1 MRKIFFVFPTLL
13 LALSSSIFQPVN
25 ALTRNDVKTVHDSNR
40 FSGLVI
46 SQSPSNGQSQKVA
59 NSNSKQLK
67 INRRLWNQQKI
78 SNYRYTLSRDCFC
91 TPEARG
97 PVVIEVRNGKTTSI
111 TNASTGKPVD
121 RELFKE
127 YDTVPKLFNS
137 VKSAISRKEP
147 ELTVEYNPKLGYP
160 TQIKIGS
167 LAADAGVVLTIQN
180 LRSY

>member
-13 LALSSSIFQPVN
+13 LTLSTSILHPVN
-25 ALTRNDVKTVHDSNR
+25 ALIANPEINAQ
-40 FSGLVI
+40 LI
-46 SQSPSNGQSQKVA
+46 SQSPSNAPQKLTT
-59 NSNSKQLK
+59 SNSKQLR
-67 INRRLWNQQKI
+67 INQRLWNQQKI

-111 TNASTGKPVD
+111 TNASTGKPVN

-127 YDTVPKLFNS
+127 YDTVPKLFKS
-137 VKSAISRKEP
+137 IKSAIARKEP
-147 ELTVEYNPKLGYP
+147 ELSVEYNPKGYP